1 MYMNDLKE
9 KKLRGEKI
17 TSITAY
23 DYSFARVADEA
34 GFDIILV
41 GDSLGNVVLGYDTT
55 IPVSID
61 DMEYH
66 TRAVSRGTRNGLLIS
81 DMPFMT
87 YSSTASALANAAKLM
102 QAGAQMVK
110 LEGGEW
116 LSETVNQL
124 SKCGIPVCAHLG
136 LTPQSIHKI
145 GGFKMQG
152 SDETSANTILSN
164 AINLEQ
170 AGAELLVVECVPSS
184 LGKTISERLSIPVI
198 GIGAGADTDGQILVM
213 YDLLGLSP
221 QIPSFS
227 KNFLRESSSIS
238 DALIRFGAAIRDGS
252 FPKTEQTDGS

>member
-1 MYMNDLKE
+1 MNDLKE

-87 YSSTASALANAAKLM
+87 Y
-102 QAGAQMVK
+102 
-110 LEGGEW
+110 
-116 LSETVNQL
+116 
-124 SKCGIPVCAHLG
+124 
-136 LTPQSIHKI
+136 
-145 GGFKMQG
+145 
-152 SDETSANTILSN
+152 
-164 AINLEQ
+164 
-170 AGAELLVVECVPSS
+170 
-184 LGKTISERLSIPVI
+184 R
-198 GIGAGADTDGQILVM
+198 
-213 YDLLGLSP
+213 
-221 QIPSFS
+221 
-227 KNFLRESSSIS
+227 
-238 DALIRFGAAIRDGS
+238 
-252 FPKTEQTDGS
+252 

>member
-1 MYMNDLKE
+1 MNDLKE

-124 SKCGIPVCAHLG
+124 SKRGIPVCAHLG
-136 LTPQSIHKI
+136 
-145 GGFKMQG
+145 
-152 SDETSANTILSN
+152 
-164 AINLEQ
+164 
-170 AGAELLVVECVPSS
+170 
-184 LGKTISERLSIPVI
+184 
-198 GIGAGADTDGQILVM
+198 
-213 YDLLGLSP
+213 
-221 QIPSFS
+221 
-227 KNFLRESSSIS
+227 
-238 DALIRFGAAIRDGS
+238 
-252 FPKTEQTDGS
+252 